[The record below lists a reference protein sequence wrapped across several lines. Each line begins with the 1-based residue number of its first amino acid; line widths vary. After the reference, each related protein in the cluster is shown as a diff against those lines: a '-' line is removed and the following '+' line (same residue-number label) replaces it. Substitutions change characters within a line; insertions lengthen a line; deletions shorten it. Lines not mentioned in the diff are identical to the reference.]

1 MSIKGQSIGYITLLI
16 GYVITGVG
24 IYYLSYAKGE
34 FDCNPYGE
42 YLNECRNIGTDTA
55 PNFSRS
61 RYIPNDSGE
70 KDPDGSLK
78 YVLQEDTSACPKRD
92 CKVGD
97 WSKDGEPYIDS
108 TTNTKKQKWK
118 RIVLTEYD
126 EDRNPILQTSQYGGK
141 ACPSLNAVTAWDGYP
156 TEPFRFLRRRRRI
169 RTGIEGNANYGG
181 GIAGI
186 VFGSIFI
193 VVGYA
198 IIFTTKN

>member
-1 MSIKGQSIGYITLLI
+1 MSIKGQSIGYITLFI

-34 FDCNPYGE
+34 FNCNPYGE
-42 YLNECRNIGTDTA
+42 YLNDCRNIGTDAA
-55 PNFSRS
+55 PKFARS
-61 RYIPNDSGE
+61 RYIPNDSGD
-70 KDPDGSLK
+70 KDPDGSVK
-78 YVLQEDTSACPKRD
+78 YILQEDASACE
-92 CKVGD
+92 G
-97 WSKDGEPYIDS
+97 
-108 TTNTKKQKWK
+108 
-118 RIVLTEYD
+118 
-126 EDRNPILQTSQYGGK
+126 
-141 ACPSLNAVTAWDGYP
+141 
-156 TEPFRFLRRRRRI
+156 FRFLRRRRRI